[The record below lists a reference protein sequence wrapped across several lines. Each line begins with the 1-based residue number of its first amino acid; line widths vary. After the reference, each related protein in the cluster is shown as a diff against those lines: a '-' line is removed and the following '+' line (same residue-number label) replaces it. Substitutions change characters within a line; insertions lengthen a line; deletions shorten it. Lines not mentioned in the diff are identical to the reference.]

1 LHNASGQRYH
11 RFMTTLY
18 DRDIPE
24 DLYRQVQKIAQKEER
39 SLSSYVV
46 LLFQRATEEDKLG
59 RKRSRALT
67 SLRRRRQPLPS
78 GAPDA
83 DEVLRK
89 IRQRE

>member
-1 LHNASGQRYH
+1 
-11 RFMTTLY
+11 MTTLY
-18 DRDIPE
+18 VRDIPE
-24 DLYRQVQKIAQKEER
+24 DLYRQVQKIAQNEER

-46 LLFQRATEEDKLG
+46 LLFQRATEEAKLV

-67 SLRRRRQPLPS
+67 SLRRRRQSLPTD
-78 GAPDA
+78 APNA

>member
-1 LHNASGQRYH
+1 MA
-11 RFMTTLY
+11 TLY
-18 DRDIPE
+18 VRDIPE
-24 DLYRQVQKIAQKEER
+24 DLYRQVQKIAQDEER
-39 SLSSYVV
+39 SLSAYVV
-46 LLFQRATEEDKLG
+46 LLLQRATEEDKLR

-67 SLRRRRQPLPS
+67 SLRRRRQPLPA